1 MELKPSK
8 GLKVTVNAEREAIF
22 GDESVSVQKVSLN
35 DGSRAGVMT
44 GQILAGFCEVEMQG
58 LDGHK
63 HWYPIDD
70 LAGENGEKIVE
81 EEIPIDLDE
90 SEDEE
95 NAETEEEPA

>member
-8 GLKVTVNAEREAIF
+8 GLRVRVNTHREAVF
-22 GDESVSVQKVSLN
+22 GDESVSVQKVSFD
-35 DGSRAGVMT
+35 DGNRAGVMT
-44 GQILAGFCEVEMQG
+44 GHVLAGFCEVEMQG

-70 LAGENGEKIVE
+70 LEGENGEKIVE
-81 EEIPIDLDE
+81 EEIPVNLDE

-95 NAETEEEPA
+95 SEEEPA